1 MSLFDFALGARSNIV
16 FRTQK
21 TDEKM
26 KSKRAG
32 EYIEDNVH
40 DAADL
45 VDRDGCGWAVVGR
58 HKAYH
63 AVELAEAEMVE
74 KAAQLFEQFMSGVF
88 QGDIPK
94 KMAEEFKQKLM
105 E

>member
-1 MSLFDFALGARSNIV
+1 
-16 FRTQK
+16 
-21 TDEKM
+21 M
-26 KSKRAG
+26 KSKRAEG
-32 EYIEDNVH
+32 YIEDNVH

-63 AVELAEAEMVE
+63 AVELAEEDMAE
-74 KAAQLFEQFMSGVF
+74 KATQLFEQFMSGVF
-88 QGDIPK
+88 QGDVPK
-94 KMAEEFKQKLM
+94 KMAEEFNQKLM

>member
-1 MSLFDFALGARSNIV
+1 
-16 FRTQK
+16 
-21 TDEKM
+21 M
-26 KSKRAG
+26 KSKRAE

-63 AVELAEAEMVE
+63 AVEIAEKEM
-74 KAAQLFEQFMSGVF
+74 ADRATQLFEQFMSGVF
-88 QGDIPK
+88 QGDTPK
-94 KMAEEFKQKLM
+94 KMAEGFKQKLM

>member
-1 MSLFDFALGARSNIV
+1 
-16 FRTQK
+16 
-21 TDEKM
+21 M
-26 KSKRAG
+26 KSKRAE

-63 AVELAEAEMVE
+63 AVELAEEDMAE
-74 KAAQLFEQFMSGVF
+74 KAAKAFCAVHCPKGCPELKWRLP
-88 QGDIPK
+88 IPP
-94 KMAEEFKQKLM
+94 
-105 E
+105 

>member
-1 MSLFDFALGARSNIV
+1 
-16 FRTQK
+16 
-21 TDEKM
+21 M
-26 KSKRAG
+26 KSKRA
-32 EYIEDNVH
+32 EDYIDENVH

-63 AVELAEAEMVE
+63 AVELAEEDMAE
-74 KAAQLFEQFMSGVF
+74 KAAKAFCALHCP
-88 QGDIPK
+88 QGCHMCGLECLALIT
-94 KMAEEFKQKLM
+94 FKQKLM

>member
-1 MSLFDFALGARSNIV
+1 
-16 FRTQK
+16 
-21 TDEKM
+21 M
-26 KSKRAG
+26 KSKRAE

-63 AVELAEAEMVE
+63 AVEIAEEDMAE
-74 KAAQLFEQFMSGVF
+74 KAANAFCAVHC
-88 QGDIPK
+88 PK
-94 KMAEEFKQKLM
+94 GCPFDNSEECNALREFKRKM
-105 E
+105 EE

>member
-1 MSLFDFALGARSNIV
+1 
-16 FRTQK
+16 
-21 TDEKM
+21 M
-26 KSKRAG
+26 KSKRAE

-63 AVELAEAEMVE
+63 AVELAEEDMAE
-74 KAAQLFEQFMSGVF
+74 KAIKAYIQCCKWREGEDSCVAGYKCDKCPSM
-88 QGDIPK
+88 DN
-94 KMAEEFKQKLM
+94 FKRKLM

>member
-1 MSLFDFALGARSNIV
+1 
-16 FRTQK
+16 
-21 TDEKM
+21 M
-26 KSKRAG
+26 KSKRAE
-32 EYIEDNVH
+32 EYIEYNVH

-63 AVELAEAEMVE
+63 AVELAEEDMAE
-74 KAAQLFEQFMSGVF
+74 KAAKAFCAVHC
-88 QGDIPK
+88 PK
-94 KMAEEFKQKLM
+94 GCPLEIEECNALREFKRKMM